1 MSQTINDVSKHT
13 TDGGRFVAILVSE
26 GLKNC
31 LLEVKKCLL
40 ISFFYVLIGV
50 LLKGMVESSLM
61 FKHEHLAPILTK
73 LCRFE
78 C

>member
-50 LLKGMVESSLM
+50 LLKGMVESSLLSED
-61 FKHEHLAPILTK
+61 EHLSTK
-73 LCRFE
+73 FDQVVAF
-78 C
+78 